1 MLISVVPRSLLLE
14 LTYTSDE
21 LARLAGT
28 PLLATLSRS
37 FALATSLGALIVRT
51 AAGLGQNAILLNFAV
66 KLLER

>member
-21 LARLAGT
+21 LAWLAGT

-37 FALATSLGALIVRT
+37 FALATSLGTLIVRT